1 MSCPFTGGI
10 ISGRF
15 PYVSHETLQIVLEYR
30 NVQGNGQIIIGID
43 RIRKWMEGCL
53 YAGNNR
59 GCFPVRYLPGYYIP
73 FYPLLV
79 AFHRTDFLNEDARN
93 LRYM

>member
-43 RIRKWMEGCL
+43 RIRKWGVSLCREQPGL
-53 YAGNNR
+53 FR
-59 GCFPVRYLPGYYIP
+59 VRYFPGYYIP
-73 FYPLLV
+73 FQPLPV
-79 AFHRTDFLNEDARN
+79 V
-93 LRYM
+93 